1 MSQNSD
7 GLLMVIIGIA
17 AVIVFGWRINRWLS
31 SPAAGQMPGM
41 PINEHIQDHPAL
53 DLLVREGYEVVGGK
67 FKINL
72 SFETD
77 EGELQSRFF
86 VDYVA
91 SDDSGG
97 LYLVKLSRERM
108 SVEWTG
114 TGIRDRLMP
123 LLLLY
128 PECAG
133 LLYIDQNQ
141 DVIRR
146 VSMDWSDEE
155 WIGNDI

>member
-1 MSQNSD
+1 
-7 GLLMVIIGIA
+7 MVIIGIA

-53 DLLVREGYEVVGGK
+53 DLLAREGYEVVGGK
-67 FKINL
+67 FKVNL
-72 SFETD
+72 SFDTD

-91 SDDSGG
+91 SDNSGG
-97 LYLVKLSRERM
+97 LYLVKLSRERL

-114 TGIRDRLMP
+114 TSIRDRLMP

-133 LLYIDQNQ
+133 LLYIDQNHE
-141 DVIRR
+141 VIRR
-146 VSMDWSDEE
+146 VAMDWSDEE

>member
-7 GLLMVIIGIA
+7 GFLMVIIGIA

-41 PINEHIQDHPAL
+41 PINEQIQDHPVL

-72 SFETD
+72 SFDTD

-91 SDDSGG
+91 SDDSGS

-114 TGIRDRLMP
+114 TSIRDRLMP

-133 LLYIDQNQ
+133 LLYIDQNH